1 MGVENVIL
9 QGAYEKQVGIHYEVN
24 PNENPLGTGGSG
36 TVRRGL
42 LVNEQNGTTR
52 GVAIKFLFDD
62 LNENAI
68 SRSRREASIH
78 IVHENLVE
86 MLGFMQIGEPQLY
99 GKSNVHYHV
108 ISEYLQGVMLLDLIN
123 GKTHDQLGKESSV
136 VLEYLNL
143 FRRNRTK
150 FAVNIIRSVLSGVLA
165 LHDNGYI
172 HRDIDPSNIMI
183 TNDGKVKLIDL
194 GIAKRL
200 SNLTTQDGHTQ
211 LGQFI
216 GKASYAAPEQIRG
229 DIRSQNQ
236 TTDIYAIGIMFY
248 QLVTGTLPFVG
259 STDEVIYKQQYAK
272 MPLRN
277 ISDKGIRKII
287 KKATAKKQSD
297 RFQSAAEFRVA
308 LEQLDK
314 NLRDSGYS
322 HIKGESK
329 SLLSSLIDRISTSW
343 RTILIWIGVITV
355 GIAIGIL
362 SATF

>member
-9 QGAYEKQVGIHYEVN
+9 QGAYEKQVGIHYEIN
-24 PNENPLGTGGSG
+24 PSESPLGTGGSG
-36 TVRRGL
+36 TVRHGL
-42 LVNEQNGTTR
+42 LVNEQSGTTR
-52 GVAIKFLFDD
+52 EVAIKFLFDD

-123 GKTHDQLGKESSV
+123 GKTQDQSGKESPAV
-136 VLEYLNL
+136 IEFLNL
-143 FRRNRTK
+143 YRSNRKK
-150 FAVNIIRSVLSGVLA
+150 FAVKIIRSVLSGVLA

-200 SNLTTQDGHTQ
+200 SNLTTQDGHTM

-216 GKASYAAPEQIRG
+216 GKAAYAAPEQIRG
-229 DIRSQNQ
+229 DIRSQNH
-236 TTDIYAIGIMFY
+236 TTDIYAIGIMFF
-248 QLVTGTLPFVG
+248 QLVTGSLPFIG
-259 STDEVIYKQQYAK
+259 STDEVIDKQLNAK
-272 MPLRN
+272 MPLRD

-287 KKATAKKQSD
+287 KKATEKKQSD

-314 NLRDSGYS
+314 NFSGSGYKYRKNDAAGCS
-322 HIKGESK
+322 KPTEKGM
-329 SLLSSLIDRISTSW
+329 IASW
-343 RTILIWIGVITV
+343 QTILLWSGVVAV

-362 SATF
+362 GAML